1 MEQRENLIY
10 SIDPMNQIVE
20 FNYMGSPSFEEWVSV
35 MYAVL
40 ADRSFQPGYGLFER
54 SPGYVGLA
62 YNRVC
67 QVGNRLSARAL
78 CGDWGQKVGNFGER
92 DGELR
97 DGPNG
102 AAARA
107 RTSLSDRGFY

>member
-40 ADRSFQPGYGLFER
+40 ADRSFQPGYGFLSMGR
-54 SPGYVGLA
+54 QGY
-62 YNRVC
+62 R
-67 QVGNRLSARAL
+67 NRLDAVL
-78 CGDWGQKVGNFGER
+78 
-92 DGELR
+92 LP
-97 DGPNG
+97 DGPRVHRG
-102 AAARA
+102 IVSAGRRRDRVVQRA
-107 RTSLSDRGFY
+107 SA